1 MLYCRYHLFG
11 ELKLIM
17 VAKLVHTER
26 KNRQRQTDKQT
37 QKTQLSKIVCC
48 ID

>member
-26 KNRQRQTDKQT
+26 KKQTKTDRQTDAENTAKQNSM
-37 QKTQLSKIVCC
+37 LYR
-48 ID
+48 